1 MFKIQGMFAFSW
13 PMRSLFMGGTFLVTG
28 FLTGL
33 STFIFGVKPLFV
45 GRVTVKNEFMDIW
58 SIWKTHLITYQVQ
71 SRKYAEHVHT
81 KVTLRFPGHTCIAI
95 VHLLRPTA
103 DASSRGEAAAK
114 PRPPPRGRCEL
125 GEGLG
130 KSRILWIA
138 DMGWHC
144 RRFVSKSCYTVYIY
158 IYTIIHI

>member
-1 MFKIQGMFAFSW
+1 
-13 PMRSLFMGGTFLVTG
+13 
-28 FLTGL
+28 
-33 STFIFGVKPLFV
+33 
-45 GRVTVKNEFMDIW
+45 MDIW
-58 SIWKTHLITYQVQ
+58 SIWKTHLTTYQVQ

-81 KVTLRFPGHTCIAI
+81 KVTLRFPGHTCIVI

-130 KSRILWIA
+130 KSRLLWIA

-144 RRFVSKSCYTVYIY
+144 RRFVSKNCYTVYIY
-158 IYTIIHI
+158 TPIIHIYLYNIMLYIYSYIYTYVYYWWLAYERPPSAGYEGFSVFFFL